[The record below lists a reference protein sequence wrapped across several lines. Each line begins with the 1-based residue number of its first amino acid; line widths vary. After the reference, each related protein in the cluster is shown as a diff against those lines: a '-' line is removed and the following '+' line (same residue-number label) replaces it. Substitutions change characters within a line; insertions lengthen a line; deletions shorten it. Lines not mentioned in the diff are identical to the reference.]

1 MRCGVLG
8 TAGSAY
14 MDFQRALKS
23 KNLLLIESAARE
35 LPQLSLEDSLSVLL
49 VMAETNDVRYHRAAA
64 KWAGRAIAERRLSLD
79 DGRRV
84 LALVD
89 VMATAPHAVVSHLRG
104 YLGEGLVRGVPP
116 RAER

>member
-1 MRCGVLG
+1 MG

-23 KNLLLIESAARE
+23 KNLMLIESAARE
-35 LPQLSLEDSLSVLL
+35 LPRLSLEDSLSVLL

-84 LALVD
+84 LALVE
-89 VMATAPHAVVSHLRG
+89 VMLTAPHAVISHLRE
-104 YLGEGLVRGVPP
+104 YLG
-116 RAER
+116 